1 VRVVLDT
8 NILVSALVFPG
19 RQSEKALLRI
29 VRGGD
34 QLLISKPLINELL
47 DVLARKFARDPEALA
62 RVAIFLAQLG
72 ELVSPRSK
80 VSVLRDDPDNRVLEC
95 AAAGGA
101 DVIVTGDRAMLAL
114 GTFGDTRIVSL
125 REHLGS

>member
-8 NILVSALVFPG
+8 NILVLALVFSG

-29 VRGGD
+29 VRGED
-34 QLLISKPLINELL
+34 RLLISKPLVDELL
-47 DVLARKFARDPEALA
+47 DVLARKFARDREALA
-62 RVAIFLAQLG
+62 RVAVFLAQLG

-80 VSVLRDDPDNRVLEC
+80 VSVLKDEPDNRVLEC
-95 AAAGGA
+95 AADGSA

-125 REHLGS
+125 RQHLAS